1 MRLFHLVPILAL
13 LVACDDKSKPAP
25 EAKPAAPQKAAV
37 VFEPDIPQKSEAQVA
52 AGKAAIAKYE
62 CNRCHQIEDIKPP
75 VMAKDCVGCHQAII
89 DGTYEAPSHK
99 LDEWR
104 SNIKSLLDAPTLTA
118 THRFKH
124 TWMVKFLQNPHDLRP
139 RLQADMPIMP
149 MTRSDAD
156 DIAGYLTH
164 KGNSVGVF
172 QKERVEEGKALT
184 NQKGCWSCH
193 SMQGVAGLNASP
205 IPVEIDP
212 KVLTHAMLMAPDLS
226 HVDRMRENY
235 LVAWLQDPKSVKPDS
250 TMPSMNLS
258 KSEAE
263 AIAAFLVFT
272 DPAPPNQPTAV
283 QRPAPLGRKVGY
295 VEIKEEVLDKVC
307 AHCHLDQAHGNG
319 DGGPGNT
326 GGFGYEGKGLDFT
339 RFAAARQGSKKR
351 EADRMLSTPIDG
363 VPRLTAFV
371 LERHN
376 EVNGLDNPDIP
387 GMPLGHPPLSM
398 EQIQLLD
405 AWVVSG
411 MRPR

>member
-1 MRLFHLVPILAL
+1 MRLFYLVSILAL
-13 LVACDDKSKPAP
+13 LVACDDKTKPAP

-37 VFEPDIPQKSEAQVA
+37 VFEPDLPPKSNQIVS

-62 CNRCHQIEDIKPP
+62 CNRCHRIEDIKPP
-75 VMAKDCVGCHQAII
+75 VMAKDCVGCHRAII
-89 DGTYEAPSHK
+89 EGTYKAPEDK
-99 LDEWR
+99 LEKWR
-104 SNIKSLLDAPTLTA
+104 NNIKSLLDAPTLRA

-124 TWMVKFLQNPHDLRP
+124 QWMVTFLQHPHDLRP
-139 RLQADMPIMP
+139 RLQGEMPVMPI
-149 MTRSDAD
+149 TEADA
-156 DIAGYLTH
+156 IAIADYLTH
-164 KGNSVGVF
+164 KGTSVAVF
-172 QKERVEEGKALT
+172 QEDLVEKGRALT
-184 NQKGCWSCH
+184 NEKGCWSCH
-193 SMQGVAGLNASP
+193 SMRGVDGLKASP
-205 IPVEIDP
+205 IPVEVKPDE
-212 KVLTHAMLMAPDLS
+212 LAHAMLMAPDLS
-226 HVDRMRENY
+226 HVHRVKENY
-235 LVAWLQDPKSVKPDS
+235 LIAWLQDPKAVKPDS

-263 AIAAFLVFT
+263 AIAAFLSLT
-272 DPAPPNQPTAV
+272 TPAPKGEPGAV

-295 VEIKEEVLDKVC
+295 AEVKEKVLDKVC
-307 AHCHLDQAHGNG
+307 AHCHLDQAQGNG

-326 GGFGYEGKGLDFT
+326 GGFGYAGKGLDFT
-339 RFAAARQGSKKR
+339 RFAAARQGSKNR
-351 EADRMLSTPIDG
+351 ETDRMLSTQING
-363 VPRLTAFV
+363 MPRLTAFV